1 MEGDWTLVSVE
12 ATAVLASAD
21 ETRPQS
27 LVQLAARR
35 SHTTRRQA
43 LGASCER
50 KTKFASKPRH
60 KCVEIP
66 EKLPAWDE
74 YGCGCV
80 CVYSFGVHTH
90 LDQREFTDKELRE

>member
-1 MEGDWTLVSVE
+1 MEGDWTLVSAE
-12 ATAVLASAD
+12 ARAVLALAD

-27 LVQLAARR
+27 LLQLAERQI
-35 SHTTRRQA
+35 HTKWRQA

-50 KTKFASKPRH
+50 KTKFASKPRY

-66 EKLPAWDE
+66 E
-74 YGCGCV
+74 CV
-80 CVYSFGVHTH
+80 CVCVCLGVHTH